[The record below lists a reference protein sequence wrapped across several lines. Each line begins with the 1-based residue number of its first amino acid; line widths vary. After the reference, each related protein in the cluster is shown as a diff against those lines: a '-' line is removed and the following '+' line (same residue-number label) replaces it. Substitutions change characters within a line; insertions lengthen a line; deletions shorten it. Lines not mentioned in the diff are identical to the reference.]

1 MEKLVSQAVL
11 LVPRCQDYPT
21 EARNLISLAHG
32 SQSLRDDEVT
42 LGEAKT
48 EGETFGLLPFLGWPI
63 PPQCLPLAKFIKNPV
78 IRSSEEESFL
88 QTQVERS

>member
-11 LVPRCQDYPT
+11 LVPRCQDYQT
-21 EARNLISLAHG
+21 EARDVISLAHG

-48 EGETFGLLPFLGWPI
+48 EGETFSLLPFPCWPI
-63 PPQCLPLAKFIKNPV
+63 LPQCLGQIYQEPSGTEL
-78 IRSSEEESFL
+78 
-88 QTQVERS
+88 